1 MVKMAL
7 VMPVAR
13 HMMQVVA
20 MDDSSAA
27 MPIAGV
33 MPRTVA
39 AMAPVHAPAT
49 PMNATTVATK
59 MDAEAT
65 MTMTMTTT
73 VAATATH
80 NT

>member
-20 MDDSSAA
+20 MDDGSAT

-39 AMAPVHAPAT
+39 SMAPVHAPAT

-59 MDAEAT
+59 MEADATT
-65 MTMTMTTT
+65 M
-73 VAATATH
+73 VAVTATATH

>member
-20 MDDSSAA
+20 MDDGAAA
-27 MPIAGV
+27 MPIAGI

-39 AMAPVHAPAT
+39 AMAPVHATAT

-59 MDAEAT
+59 MEADEA
-65 MTMTMTTT
+65 TT
-73 VAATATH
+73 VALTATATH